1 VADRGVL
8 PDWSDRVSRNPALT
22 AAYRA
27 EVEAAMPAWE
37 PPRPRVRRRGVLA
50 RLLGRA

>member
-1 VADRGVL
+1 LADRGVL
-8 PDWSDRVSRNPALT
+8 PDWTDRVSRNAAMT

-27 EVEAAMPAWE
+27 DVEAAMPAWE
-37 PPRPRVRRRGVLA
+37 PPAPTPPRRSLFF